1 MNKVTSPFASL
12 FAVGLC
18 ALPLRAAHGQDTRTV
33 SEPRIPPT
41 CVALPA
47 RLSAPKGLLSDA
59 AEQSPDTKRI
69 QDGIDGCSPGKA
81 VVLRSEG
88 GKDVFLSERLAG
100 LSAADRATL
109 ERAAELL
116 EGMLE

>member
-1 MNKVTSPFASL
+1 MSKVASLFTPL

-18 ALPLRAAHGQDTRTV
+18 ALPLRAAHGQDTRSV

-47 RLSAPKGLLSDA
+47 RLSTPRGLLSDA
-59 AEQSPDTKRI
+59 AEQRPDTKRI
-69 QDGIDGCSPGKA
+69 QDAIDGCAPGKA

-88 GKDVFLSERLAG
+88 GKDVFLWG
-100 LSAADRATL
+100 LCT
-109 ERAAELL
+109 
-116 EGMLE
+116 